1 MQSTHIPVLLHEVIE
16 MFGCRPGMTM
26 IDATTNGG
34 GHAREIIKRIFP
46 GGMFIGIDWDKGI
59 IAQTEKQIRAEFSSY
74 DQSRLKFVWSN
85 YADISHICEKEKITS
100 VDGILADLGFS
111 SLQIETAE
119 RGMSF
124 LREGPLDMRYDTS
137 SRSPAYEIVNSFSK
151 EALADIIY
159 TYGEEHYARSIAE
172 MIVAERKKER
182 IYTTRQLA
190 ELIERMVPQYK
201 RGGIHPAT
209 RTFQALRIYVNGEFE
224 NIQKLLTDAPRV
236 LAPQGRLGIITFHSL
251 EDRRVKQGFKE
262 LADQGIGTIT
272 TKRPLIPKDEEIQK
286 NPRARSAKLRV
297 FEKI

>member
-1 MQSTHIPVLLHEVIE
+1 MHIPVLLHEVIE
-16 MFGCRPGMTM
+16 TLKCIPGMTV

-46 GGMFIGIDWDKGI
+46 GGVFVGIDWDREI
-59 IAQTEKQIRAEFSSY
+59 IERTEKEIRTEFSSQ
-74 DQSRLKFVWSN
+74 DQSKLKFVWSN
-85 YADISHICEKEKITS
+85 YADIQNVCEKEKITS
-100 VDGILADLGFS
+100 VNAIIADLGFS
-111 SLQIETAE
+111 SLQIESPQ

-124 LREGPLDMRYDTS
+124 MREGPLDMRYNIS
-137 SRSPAYEIVNSFSK
+137 SRIPAYEVINSFSK
-151 EALADIIY
+151 EALADIIH
-159 TYGEEHYARSIAE
+159 TYGEERYARAIAE
-172 MIVAERKKER
+172 KIVIERKKER

-190 ELIERMVPQYK
+190 ELIEQMVPQYK

-224 NIQKLLTDAPRV
+224 NIQKLLTDAPSI

-251 EDRRVKQGFKE
+251 EDRRIKQGFKD
-262 LADQGIGTIT
+262 LVDQGIGISI
-272 TKRPLIPKDEEIQK
+272 TKRPLIPTEKDIQE